1 MALGP
6 GSIAFVGFNA
16 DGNDNLAFVALDT
29 IPNGTTI
36 FFQDNEW
43 TGTSFNTGE
52 SGWSWTATADVV
64 PGTIVTLDNIGTGTL
79 TSNVG
84 TATFVDSTNR
94 GLSGTSENVYAFL
107 GTSVSAPTT
116 FLTALASNTFVA
128 GGTGSVLTGTGL
140 TVGTNAIE
148 FAAVDA
154 DTDIAAY
161 IGSRTSQTSFSAY
174 QTLINNPTNWVT
186 QDAAG
191 DQSIDTTAPDVPFAT
206 TAFSTGVAGPQTVAF
221 STATTAVAHPEG
233 NSGTTA
239 FTFTVERSGGTTGAV
254 NFKGQVSATQANSAD
269 FNGAPALP
277 FAFNGTIADGAAS
290 TTVTID
296 VVGDTTAETD
306 EAFSLTLQSVT
317 NSDGTITTSL
327 GAQTTATGA
336 IQDDD
341 SALTIGAVQGTGH
354 ISPKNGQVV
363 TLSGV
368 VTALDTN
375 GSRGFYMQDAG
386 DGNAQTSDGI
396 FVFMSTGTLPTV
408 GNKVQVTATV
418 QEFTPSGAAP
428 GAFSTTELSTVTNL
442 TDLGVGAAVT
452 PIQIGGVGG
461 VVPPT
466 QDLAA
471 GSLFYEQMEGMLVT
485 VKTPLAVAPTNSF
498 GEIFTV
504 VDNDNDPTNGYAA
517 TGLTPRGNIVLTGGT
532 TSFGNNDSAGGD
544 FNPERVQI
552 DDDNGVLTGF
562 TTPTVNTGA
571 RLGDVTGVLRYD
583 FGNYEIIATKA
594 YTVQTASPLTKETT
608 TLTRQADKLLVAAYN
623 TENLDPSDGAT
634 RFATVAGEIVNR
646 MNAPDIVAL
655 QEIQDNDGA
664 TNTAITAAN
673 TTLQMIVDA
682 VVTAG
687 GPTYSFVDNTFIGDD
702 SNGGEPGGNIRVAY
716 LYRTDR
722 VSLVSGSVKSI
733 APNGSALT
741 APSTDQQT
749 NAANPFFAS
758 RPPLSATFKFNGQDV
773 TVINLHSTSKGGSGA
788 LMGSDQPP
796 LNAGEVQRAGQ
807 AQAVN
812 NYVDGLLAVD
822 ANARIVV
829 LGDMNEFQFEEPMQ
843 VMMGTASISNYN
855 VVGSSASAA
864 TATYTAGGT
873 AVLSDLGSTLPANE
887 QFDYVFDGNSQT
899 LDHVLVSKSLA
910 TGAQFDVVRI
920 NADFADQT
928 SDHEP
933 LVASFTIA
941 APFSL
946 QLLHFYGESGTLGAK
961 TAPILGAMVDK
972 FKSTNANTLVLAEG
986 DTWIPGPWLVGGADP
1001 SLNAVAGIGTTALG
1015 RPDIAILNALGVN
1028 ASALGNHE
1036 FDLGSPVV
1044 SGAIAFSGTGASAWV
1059 GAQFPFITSNLDFS
1073 ADSALRPIADATLG
1087 GTGTNAFAGK
1097 EASTI
1102 KGKIAPYTVVT
1113 VAGEKIGIVGATTYD
1128 LLTKTSPNGTVP
1140 KDDANPSTSDL
1151 QEVAAYI
1158 QTTIDALRTSGV
1170 NKIVMVDQLDTITR
1184 NQALAPMLSGV
1195 DIMVAGGGHE
1205 RLGDAN
1211 DIAVGFNGHS
1221 ASFQDTYPILATD
1234 KDGNPT
1240 LIVTTDTEFSYLGR
1254 LQVEF
1259 DANGL
1264 LNTAALNSTINGAYA
1279 ANEATLQSVYAS
1291 TQTAAQI
1298 VAASTT
1304 GAKVQAIAGAID
1316 AVVTAKDG
1324 NKFGFSKV
1332 YLEGDRVFGRAQE
1345 THLGTHTADANAFAA
1360 RKALGLGAT
1369 GLVSLK
1375 NGGGLRASIG
1385 SIDEDGAKIANALVG
1400 GASGNVSQL
1409 DVENAL
1415 RFDNKMMTMDTTPQG
1430 LLNILNYAAG
1440 LPAGNGG
1447 FAQIGGLRFSYN
1459 PSLPAGSKVVNVA
1472 LYDLD
1477 GKFIATVVQNGV
1489 VAAGAPSSIP
1499 MVILNFTANGGDG
1512 YPIKANA
1519 TNFRFLL
1526 SDGTLSAPVDPTLDF
1541 TATGVVP
1548 ANAVGEQKLMQDYML
1563 TKFATP
1569 DSGFNMADTPASQDL
1584 RIENLSARTTDA
1596 VLPAATVSGTSAD
1609 ESFTATGLNDTING
1623 AGGSDTVVFD
1633 VARSAATILRTGPA
1647 AWTVTTATGGTDVLS
1662 NVEVLKF
1669 TDSSLYTTSQTPYL
1683 VAGQPNVRFTSILSA
1698 GDVAGVKPDNTTPWR
1713 MVGVPDGLGAF
1724 DNGDGTIT
1732 VLMNQEVVGGVVRAS
1747 GATGSFVARLV
1758 VDKSTLS
1765 VVSGSDADSQV
1776 FLWNSTSQVYELS
1789 TTALGRFCSADLA
1802 AGAAFYNE
1810 ATGKG
1815 TQDRIFLNGEEV
1827 GAEGRPMAHIATGA
1841 DKGKAYEL
1849 PKFGNAAWENLAAR
1863 PVASDKTVVIGQD
1876 DQSPTGQVYVYI
1888 GTKTNTGTTLDKA
1901 GLTNGALYG
1910 IKADF
1915 VAEASTGT
1923 PLSGSFTLAALPDE
1937 TNRTGA
1943 QVETDS
1949 DAAGVTEWRRPEDG
1963 AWDVTNPNRYYFVT
1977 TNAINAPSRLW
1988 ALDFVDPT
1996 DPTKGG
2002 TYTALLDGTEGQQ
2015 MFDNMT
2021 VGADGTLILQEDVG
2035 NNARSG
2041 KIWHYDPKTDVLV
2054 EIAQHDVA
2062 RFGNESLPATA
2073 PFTQDE
2079 ESSGVIEVTGLLGYT
2094 TQRAFLLDSQ
2104 AHYPFTGA
2112 NAAEVVEGG
2121 QLQLMTI
2128 DTVVHGTSGNDF
2140 TIGTFIGETIQG
2152 GDGNDWT
2159 MGNGGA
2165 DTIVGGNGND
2175 YLDGGIGDDMLS
2187 GGADNDTYKV
2197 DSAGDSVTEAS
2208 AQGNDTIDA
2217 ALAALTLG
2225 ANIENLRFVGTGGFA
2240 GTGNGLGN
2248 FMIGGTGNDTLN
2260 GLDGNDWML
2269 ANDGADTLLG
2279 GIGNDYLD
2287 GGVGAD
2293 AMTGGVGDDTYRVD
2307 NAGDVV
2313 TEAAGEG
2320 NDTVETALAS
2330 LTLAENVEALV
2341 SVGTGA
2347 FVGTGN
2353 GLNNHMIGGAGNDTL
2368 NGLDGSDW
2376 LIAGLG
2382 TDTLNGGNGNDFL
2395 DGGVG
2400 ADAMA
2405 GGVGDDTYRVDN
2417 AGDVVT
2423 EAAGEG
2429 NDTVETTLGSFSLA
2443 GLVNLENLRFIGSTG
2458 FVGTGNAGNNFL
2470 IGSTGADTLNGGAGV
2485 DTLVGDAG
2493 TDSFVFTK
2501 GEANG
2506 DLIADFVP
2514 GVDHIDFN
2522 GYSNA
2527 ATFTQIAGVWT
2538 VTDGALQ
2545 ETIRFAGATPSLTNA
2560 NYAFATSTP

>member
-1 MALGP
+1 MP
-6 GSIAFVGFNA
+6 I
-16 DGNDNLAFVALDT
+16 
-29 IPNGTTI
+29 
-36 FFQDNEW
+36 
-43 TGTSFNTGE
+43 
-52 SGWSWTATADVV
+52 
-64 PGTIVTLDNIGTGTL
+64 
-79 TSNVG
+79 
-84 TATFVDSTNR
+84 
-94 GLSGTSENVYAFL
+94 
-107 GTSVSAPTT
+107 TSV
-116 FLTALASNTFVA
+116 
-128 GGTGSVLTGTGL
+128 
-140 TVGTNAIE
+140 
-148 FAAVDA
+148 D
-154 DTDIAAY
+154 
-161 IGSRTSQTSFSAY
+161 
-174 QTLINNPTNWVT
+174 
-186 QDAAG
+186 
-191 DQSIDTTAPDVPFAT
+191 
-206 TAFSTGVAGPQTVAF
+206 
-221 STATTAVAHPEG
+221 
-233 NSGTTA
+233 
-239 FTFTVERSGGTTGAV
+239 
-254 NFKGQVSATQANSAD
+254 
-269 FNGAPALP
+269 
-277 FAFNGTIADGAAS
+277 
-290 TTVTID
+290 
-296 VVGDTTAETD
+296 
-306 EAFSLTLQSVT
+306 
-317 NSDGTITTSL
+317 
-327 GAQTTATGA
+327 
-336 IQDDD
+336 
-341 SALTIGAVQGTGH
+341 
-354 ISPKNGQVV
+354 
-363 TLSGV
+363 
-368 VTALDTN
+368 
-375 GSRGFYMQDAG
+375 
-386 DGNAQTSDGI
+386 
-396 FVFMSTGTLPTV
+396 
-408 GNKVQVTATV
+408 
-418 QEFTPSGAAP
+418 
-428 GAFSTTELSTVTNL
+428 LSTYVRVGRY
-442 TDLGVGAAVT
+442 DL
-452 PIQIGGVGG
+452 PE
-461 VVPPT
+461 PT
-466 QDLAA
+466 R
-471 GSLFYEQMEGMLVT
+471 T
-485 VKTPLAVAPTNSF
+485 TAPTNSLLAQEVSAVTYNKDTDTLF
-498 GEIFTV
+498 V
-504 VDNDNDPTNGYAA
+504 VGD
-517 TGLTPRGNIVLTGGT
+517 GGT
-532 TSFGNNDSAGGD
+532 SI
-544 FNPERVQI
+544 VQ
-552 DDDNGVLTGF
+552 VSK
-562 TTPTVNTGA
+562 
-571 RLGDVTGVLRYD
+571 TGVLIDSMTLAPGSSPQGTEFYD
-583 FGNYEIIATKA
+583 PEG
-594 YTVQTASPLTKETT
+594 LTYVGGGKFVMTEERDRNAVEFTYVANT
-608 TLTRQADKLLVAAYN
+608 TLTRAAAKTVALGTNVGNIGLEGLTYDPQTGGYIFVKEKTPESIFQTGIDFAAGTATNGSAATVNSTDLFDPSKVGVVDFADVFSLSNLSALNGKADSSHLLVLSQESAKIVNVDRSGTVFSSLTIVSDAGNPLSVVDQQHEGMTMDNDGNLYVVSENGGGDFDHPQLWVYAPSAVTNQAPTAIALPNKVTSIVENSSTTTRVKVADVALTDDGLGTN
-623 TENLDPSDGAT
+623 TLSLSGTDASLFEVDSTGLYLKAGTVIDYETKTGYSISVNVDDTTVGAT
-634 RFATVAGEIVNR
+634 PDATVAYTLSVTDVVNEAPVTPTIYISEVAPWSSGNSPVAADWFEVTNSSGTAIDITGWKIDDNSDSFAAALSLSGITSIAAGESVIFIETADLATTGATFLNTWFGGSAPAGLHLGNYTGAGAGLSTGGDKVNLF
-646 MNAPDIVAL
+646 NAAGVLQASVSFGASPTGTFTTFNNAAGLNNATITKPSAAGENGAFVAANDTKEIGSPGTVGRLFVSEVAPWASSSSPVAADWFEVTNTTAFAVDITGWKMDDNSGSAAAAVAL
-655 QEIQDNDGA
+655 NG
-664 TNTAITAAN
+664 IT
-673 TTLQMIVDA
+673 
-682 VVTAG
+682 
-687 GPTYSFVDNTFIGDD
+687 
-702 SNGGEPGGNIRVAY
+702 
-716 LYRTDR
+716 
-722 VSLVSGSVKSI
+722 SI
-733 APNGSALT
+733 APGESVIFIETANLATMKTTFLNNWFGSNPPANLQIGSYTGAGVGLGTAGDAVNLYNAGNALQANVSFGASPSGPFATFNNAGGLNGVAISTLSAVGV
-741 APSTDQQT
+741 
-749 NAANPFFAS
+749 NAAFTAINSATEIGSPGKITLVNEAPVAVDDSLTGILNNSGARTIGFAS
-758 RPPLSATFKFNGQDV
+758 LTGNDKIG
-773 TVINLHSTSKGGSGA
+773 
-788 LMGSDQPP
+788 
-796 LNAGEVQRAGQ
+796 
-807 AQAVN
+807 
-812 NYVDGLLAVD
+812 
-822 ANARIVV
+822 
-829 LGDMNEFQFEEPMQ
+829 
-843 VMMGTASISNYN
+843 
-855 VVGSSASAA
+855 
-864 TATYTAGGT
+864 
-873 AVLSDLGSTLPANE
+873 PANE
-887 QFDYVFDGNSQT
+887 SGQTLTITGVANPVGGTVSISGTDVIFTPSTSFTGKASFDYTVQDNGT
-899 LDHVLVSKSLA
+899 TYGLA
-910 TGAQFDVVRI
+910 APLTDVG
-920 NADFADQT
+920 
-928 SDHEP
+928 S
-933 LVASFTIA
+933 ASFTISA

-1073 ADSALRPIADATLG
+1073 ADSALRGIADATLG

-1345 THLGTHTADANAFAA
+1345 TNLGNLTADANAFAA

-1512 YPIKANA
+1512 YPITANA